1 MVLSLSSAL
10 TNHVTLTL
18 LSLGFLCY
26 CCEKKRDIYE
36 IKKKSTKQCDGKLL
50 RLDMVLTLHWH
61 PFSVSGITFFSLDKY
76 ANANRGNFITNDR
89 MIRRLVFGFISLS
102 HTIVTKQ

>member
-1 MVLSLSSAL
+1 
-10 TNHVTLTL
+10 
-18 LSLGFLCY
+18 
-26 CCEKKRDIYE
+26 
-36 IKKKSTKQCDGKLL
+36 
-50 RLDMVLTLHWH
+50 MVLTLHWH